1 MGDIL
6 TVDLYNLC
14 KTLLLVVYSEFQADV
29 SIGCPLKTS
38 ENLRFSYVLGGWGW
52 IIGLMW
58 VKLTENVDIVF
69 FCVFYLL

>member
-14 KTLLLVVYSEFQADV
+14 KTLLLVVYSELQADV

-38 ENLRFSYVLGGWGW
+38 ENLRFSYVLGDWGW
-52 IIGLMW
+52 IICLM
-58 VKLTENVDIVF
+58 
-69 FCVFYLL
+69 